1 MSKDIWQKIGSPE
14 LVPSTITLRAYD
26 GRPTSSTRLCQN
38 VPIELGGKSIL
49 IDIEVIDAQ
58 LDYNI
63 LFGRNYMYAM
73 KAIAS
78 SVFRTMMF
86 PHNEKIVTIDQLTH
100 YEPNHSA
107 NIDNILPL
115 VHVSPND
122 FSVANI
128 GPELFQDPSMLG
140 TCQGAPPSLNPS
152 FSAQVCVVSSKRTD
166 TEDTL
171 PPREASIIFD
181 VPLVA

>member
-1 MSKDIWQKIGSPE
+1 MSKHVWHKIGSPE

-26 GRPTSSTRLCQN
+26 GRPTSSAGLCQN
-38 VPIELGGKSIL
+38 VPIELGGKTIL

-86 PHNEKIVTIDQLTH
+86 PHNGKIVTINQLTH

-107 NIDNILPL
+107 NIDNISPL
-115 VHVSPND
+115 FVL
-122 FSVANI
+122 A
-128 GPELFQDPSMLG
+128 
-140 TCQGAPPSLNPS
+140 
-152 FSAQVCVVSSKRTD
+152 
-166 TEDTL
+166 
-171 PPREASIIFD
+171 
-181 VPLVA
+181 

>member
-1 MSKDIWQKIGSPE
+1 MSKHVWQKIGSPE

-26 GRPTSSTRLCQN
+26 GRPTSSEGLCQN
-38 VPIELGGKSIL
+38 VPIELGGKTIL
-49 IDIEVIDAQ
+49 IDIEVIDAP

-73 KAIAS
+73 KAVAS

-86 PHNEKIVTIDQLTH
+86 PHNGKIVTIDQLTH

-115 VHVSPND
+115 VHVSSND
-122 FSVANI
+122 FPVHQHWPWIIPRPIHVGHLSGSTTVPKPIFFSTSV
-128 GPELFQDPSMLG
+128 
-140 TCQGAPPSLNPS
+140 CS
-152 FSAQVCVVSSKRTD
+152 F
-166 TEDTL
+166 L
-171 PPREASIIFD
+171 
-181 VPLVA
+181 